1 MRKTA
6 VETLWEVTLR
16 SGRVVQGTEQEFNT
30 MFPDA
35 NWKRVARPVCTQTTH
50 ETQEEGGII
59 ALTEDIDYAD
69 DPRPERLPS
78 SSRRYYLPDVGRT
91 TYEFQSQT
99 LKRPIPPRRSA
110 TTGQVP
116 QTKPQRQRRGWGIRA
131 HPLLYLGIG
140 MIFMLALWLGLQWL
154 GSWWQLHQDDVT
166 YGRPRTFQIDA
177 VVGHH
182 DSPTNPTH
190 FLFLNLNRHV
200 MIIELPGGDHSKAR
214 IYNGPTLF
222 GNGQDL
228 TPVTAEFKDV
238 NGDGRLDMIVHIQD
252 QTLVYLNDGTQFQP
266 LRPGQK
272 VNMGG

>member
-16 SGRVVQGTEQEFNT
+16 SGRVVQGTEQELNT

-35 NWKRVARPVCTQTTH
+35 NWKRVARPVRTHATH
-50 ETQEEGGII
+50 ETQEASDII
-59 ALTEDIDYAD
+59 ALPEDMDYAD

-78 SSRRYYLPDVGRT
+78 SSRRYYLPDAGGT
-91 TYEFQSQT
+91 TYALQAQT

-110 TTGQVP
+110 TTDQVP
-116 QTKPQRQRRGWGIRA
+116 QTKPQRPRRGWGIRA
-131 HPLLYLGIG
+131 HPLLYLGVG
-140 MIFMLALWLGLQWL
+140 MLFMFALWVCLQWL
-154 GSWWQLHQDDVT
+154 GSWWQLHQQDVT
-166 YGRPRTFQIDA
+166 YGRPRTFQIEA

-182 DSPTNPTH
+182 DSSTNPTH

-200 MIIELPGGDHSKAR
+200 VIIELPGGDTSQAR

-222 GNGQDL
+222 GDGQDL

-238 NGDGRLDMIVHIQD
+238 NGDGRPDMLVHIQD

-272 VNMGG
+272 VNLGG